1 MNEVKFNKKLA
12 IYISVDLEGISG
24 IVHKDQTMP
33 GGKDYEIARQWMT
46 DEVNA
51 AIRGARAGGATF
63 FLVNDSHLDM
73 RNLVVDKID
82 NQDDV
87 KIVSGSP
94 KPLGQMQGL
103 DNTFSG
109 VFLLGYHAMV
119 GTKGAIVD
127 HSYYSSGTVQN
138 IRLNGVTVGESVI
151 SAAVAGYYG
160 IPVLL
165 VSGDNYVCHEAE
177 EAILDVRTVCV
188 KEGIARGAG
197 IILTPKQ
204 ARKLI
209 EIEAKKSV
217 ENLIEHKSVR
227 PLKLNLPITLEIDMA
242 YTSMV
247 DIIEM
252 MPGIKRVSGRT
263 ISFTSQDYLE
273 VYKAM
278 IAIITLAMQSS
289 A

>member
-1 MNEVKFNKKLA
+1 MNKVKFNKKLA
-12 IYISVDLEGISG
+12 IYISVDIEGISG
-24 IVHKDQTMP
+24 IVHKEQTLP
-33 GGKDYEIARQWMT
+33 GRKDYEIARQWMT
-46 DEVNA
+46 EEVNS
-51 AIRGARAGGATF
+51 AIRGARASGVTF
-63 FLVNDSHLDM
+63 ILVNDSHLDM
-73 RNLVVDKID
+73 RNLIVDKID

-109 VFLLGYHAMV
+109 VFLLGYHAKV
-119 GTKGAIVD
+119 GTKGAIID

-138 IRLNGVTVGESVI
+138 IRLNGITIGESVI

-160 IPVLL
+160 VPVLL
-165 VSGDNYVCHEAE
+165 VSGDNYVCQEAE
-177 EAILDVRTVCV
+177 EAIPSVRTVCV

-204 ARKLI
+204 ARKII
-209 EIEAKKSV
+209 EIEAKKSI
-217 ENLIEHKSVR
+217 ENLIEHKCAR
-227 PLKLNLPITLEIDMA
+227 PFKLNTPITLEIDMA

-263 ISFTSQDYLE
+263 ISFTSLNYLE

>member
-1 MNEVKFNKKLA
+1 MNKVKFNKKLA
-12 IYISVDLEGISG
+12 IYISVDIEGISG
-24 IVHKDQTMP
+24 IVHKEQTLP
-33 GGKDYEIARQWMT
+33 GRKDYEIARQWMT
-46 DEVNA
+46 EEVNS
-51 AIRGARAGGATF
+51 AIRGARASGATF

-73 RNLVVDKID
+73 RNLIVDKID

-109 VFLLGYHAMV
+109 VFLLGYHAKV
-119 GTKGAIVD
+119 GTKGAIID

-138 IRLNGVTVGESVI
+138 IRLNEITVGESVI

-160 IPVLL
+160 VPVLL
-165 VSGDNYVCHEAE
+165 VSGDNYVCQEAE
-177 EAILDVRTVCV
+177 EAIPSVRTVCV

-197 IILTPKQ
+197 IILIPKQ
-204 ARKLI
+204 ARKII
-209 EIEAKKSV
+209 EIEAKKSI
-217 ENLIEHKSVR
+217 ENLIEHKCAR
-227 PLKLNLPITLEIDMA
+227 PFKLNTPITLEIDMA

-252 MPGIKRVSGRT
+252 MPRIKRVSGRT
-263 ISFTSQDYLE
+263 ISFTSLNYLE

-278 IAIITLAMQSS
+278 IAVITLAMQSS

>member
-1 MNEVKFNKKLA
+1 MNKVKFNKKLA
-12 IYISVDLEGISG
+12 IYISVDIEGISG
-24 IVHKDQTMP
+24 IVHKEQTLP
-33 GGKDYEIARQWMT
+33 GRKDYEIARQWMT
-46 DEVNA
+46 EEVNS
-51 AIRGARAGGATF
+51 AILGARASGATF

-73 RNLVVDKID
+73 RNLIVDKID

-109 VFLLGYHAMV
+109 VFLLGYHAKV
-119 GTKGAIVD
+119 GTKGAIID

-138 IRLNGVTVGESVI
+138 IRLNGITVGESVI

-160 IPVLL
+160 VPVLL
-165 VSGDNYVCHEAE
+165 VSGDNYVCQEAE
-177 EAILDVRTVCV
+177 EAIPSVRVVCV

-197 IILTPKQ
+197 IILIPKQ
-204 ARKLI
+204 ARKII
-209 EIEAKKSV
+209 EIEAKKSI
-217 ENLIEHKSVR
+217 ENLIKHKCAR
-227 PLKLNLPITLEIDMA
+227 PFKLNTPITLEIDMA

-252 MPGIKRVSGRT
+252 MPRIKRVSGRT
-263 ISFTSQDYLE
+263 IRFTSLNYLE

-278 IAIITLAMQSS
+278 IAVITLAMQSS

>member
-1 MNEVKFNKKLA
+1 
-12 IYISVDLEGISG
+12 
-24 IVHKDQTMP
+24 
-33 GGKDYEIARQWMT
+33 MT
-46 DEVNA
+46 DEVNS

-73 RNLVVDKID
+73 RNLIVDKID
-82 NQDDV
+82 NQNDV

-109 VFLLGYHAMV
+109 VFLLGYHAKV

-127 HSYYSSGTVQN
+127 HSYYSSGTVKN
-138 IRLNGVTVGESVI
+138 IRLNGITVGESVI

-160 IPVLL
+160 VPVLL
-165 VSGDNYVCHEAE
+165 VSGDNYVCQEAE
-177 EAILDVRTVCV
+177 EAIPGVRTVCV

-197 IILTPKQ
+197 IILIPKQ
-204 ARKLI
+204 ARKII
-209 EIEAKKSV
+209 EIEAKKSI
-217 ENLIEHKSVR
+217 ENLIEHKCAR
-227 PLKLNLPITLEIDMA
+227 PLKLNSPITLQIDMA